1 MLFHGMK
8 NRTENHKFDISNKD
22 VGTFPSC
29 VCGVMQKHTV
39 ALKCKSQQHNR
50 QHNNKSKSTT
60 TLTKPENVGAL
71 RQHESWLIVVFS
83 DLLLCSAFQCHH
95 KNIIFS

>member
-8 NRTENHKFDISNKD
+8 NRTENPKFDISNKD

-50 QHNNKSKSTT
+50 KHNNKSKKHNDINQTRKCGYT
-60 TLTKPENVGAL
+60 QAT
-71 RQHESWLIVVFS
+71 
-83 DLLLCSAFQCHH
+83 
-95 KNIIFS
+95 